1 MINKKT
7 IRQRKMG
14 KKAVFMGIYL
24 PLITLFMCGLVIGF
38 YFLQQT
44 TIENSII
51 LPTSLL
57 DLQNSKYIFEM
68 QEKEIICVS
77 ANEAGWSNE
86 QEIKNK
92 FFDYLVKDEQEQF
105 RDFLFSDL
113 KFEGQEIS
121 KDSFIKSESQIA
133 FFNKIYEFNFESN
146 QLKVVRKSL
155 TKYLYLR
162 APEAYKKNF
171 PVEAEYVYEKTYLL
185 EKGDC

>member
-1 MINKKT
+1 
-7 IRQRKMG
+7 MG

-68 QEKEIICVS
+68 QEKNIICVS
-77 ANEAGWSNE
+77 VTEGGWNNE

-92 FFDYLVKDEQEQF
+92 FFDYLIKDEQEQF

-113 KFEGQEIS
+113 KFEGQEID
-121 KDSFIKSESQIA
+121 KTSFEKESSQTA
-133 FFNKIYEFNFESN
+133 FFNKIYEFGFEN
-146 QLKVVRKSL
+146 NKLKVIRKPIG
-155 TKYLYLR
+155 KYLYLK
-162 APEAYKKNF
+162 APEGYKKNF
-171 PVEAEYVYEKTYLL
+171 LVEIEYVYEKTYLL